1 MRTWLR
7 VLSLALVS
15 GFATSCVFDPE
26 IEIDSP
32 VIGAFVSG
40 AGVQVTGHTN
50 LPGQP
55 VVLKVN
61 GTQVSV
67 AADGSFSANVSFVPD
82 RIVQTVVA
90 EMTYA
95 GFVLDRDVATV
106 LRGVGVLEE
115 ELAPEALG
123 VRLTQPGFEAAAAGL
138 AAALPMDLGELVPP
152 GTRMFDN
159 YCILRGLFGHCLAAV
174 DIIVSGSPAPS
185 FGALEVAIDP
195 EQDFAVIHTTVHDLF
210 VRADIRDSLTNL
222 KLCSVNFQAGAAPI
236 VASIA
241 LEPDPQDP
249 SRIDA
254 DLEGVQVGFE
264 DFDTENVCALG
275 LLFDLVLP
283 IVVGDVE
290 ALAVT
295 GFESFLHDPD
305 GPGGEDSVMADLVED
320 AFAAIDIATAFS
332 DALAADVDT
341 SYFAVDEDEEG
352 LTLELDTA
360 LAPVVQHPDAVD
372 LGASLL
378 VPGPIPAFGP
388 LTPSGEPYDLGLC
401 LSSTLMNQVLKLQI
415 EGGLLAVDMTEAN
428 VFGGP
433 TQLTTDLLALFF
445 PSLNRFPSG
454 TPLTMRIRPQL
465 PPIVD
470 GRPGPA
476 GELANLELG
485 HLQVDFVVNGNVQ
498 IGLVI
503 DLRMGIDLAMADGAL
518 VTQVRAPKPANI
530 GVAIVENA
538 IGESEQRIQ
547 TLMPGL
553 MAFFFPSFAAEA
565 QQRVELPELLGLSL
579 EPKEVVLEG
588 TCIGVY
594 GDFAAA
600 AP

>member
-1 MRTWLR
+1 MRTWIL

-26 IEIDSP
+26 VEIDSP
-32 VIGAFVSG
+32 VIGAFVTG
-40 AGVQVTGHTN
+40 AGVQMTGHTN

-55 VVLKVN
+55 VVVRVN
-61 GTQVSV
+61 GAQVPV
-67 AADGSFSANVSFVPD
+67 AADGSFSANVAFVPD

-95 GFVLDRDVATV
+95 GIVLDRDVATV
-106 LRGVGVLEE
+106 LRGVGVLEGE
-115 ELAPEALG
+115 QAPDALG
-123 VRLTQPGFEAAAAGL
+123 VRLTQPGFEAAAEGL

-152 GTRMFDN
+152 GTRMFDDL
-159 YCILRGLFGHCLAAV
+159 CILRGLFGHCLAAV
-174 DIIVSGSPAPS
+174 DIVVSGSPPPS
-185 FGALEVAIDP
+185 FGALEVVIDP
-195 EQDFAVIHTTVHDLF
+195 HQDFAVIHTTVHDLF
-210 VRADIRDSLTNL
+210 VRADVRDSLTNL

-236 VASIA
+236 VANIA

-254 DLEGVQVGFE
+254 DLEGVQVGFQ

-275 LLFDLVLP
+275 FLFDLAMP
-283 IVVGDVE
+283 ILIGDIE
-290 ALAVT
+290 GLAVT

-305 GPGGEDSVMADLVED
+305 GAGGEDSVMADLVED
-320 AFAAIDIATAFS
+320 AFAAIDLAAAFG

-341 SYFAVDEDEEG
+341 SYFAVDEDDEG

-360 LAPVVQHPDAVD
+360 LAPIVQHPDAVD
-372 LGASLL
+372 LSASLL

-388 LTPSGEPYDLGLC
+388 LTPNGEPYDLGLC

-428 VFGGP
+428 VFGGQ
-433 TQLTTDLLALFF
+433 TQLTTDLLGIFF
-445 PSLNRFPSG
+445 PTLNRFPTG
-454 TPLTMRIRPQL
+454 TPITMRIRPQL

-503 DLRMGIDLAMADGAL
+503 NLRMGIDLTLADTAL
-518 VTQVRAPKPANI
+518 VTQVRPPKTANI
-530 GVAIVENA
+530 GVAIVENP
-538 IGESEQRIQ
+538 IGESEQRIHQ
-547 TLMPGL
+547 LMPGL
-553 MAFFFPSFAAEA
+553 MAFFFPSFSAEA
-565 QQRVELPELLGLSL
+565 AQTVELPELLGLSL
-579 EPKEVVLEG
+579 HPKEVVLAG

-594 GDFAAA
+594 GDFLT